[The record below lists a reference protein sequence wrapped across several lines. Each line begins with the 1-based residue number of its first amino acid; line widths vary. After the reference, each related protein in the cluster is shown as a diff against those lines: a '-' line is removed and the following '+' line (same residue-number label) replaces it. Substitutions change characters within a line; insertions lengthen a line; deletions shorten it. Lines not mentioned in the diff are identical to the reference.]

1 VKVTVDP
8 DKCCGFGECMAV
20 APGLFQI
27 GSDNRAHV
35 QQIGELSGPDAA
47 LATEASFSCPV
58 EAIEVAE

>member
-8 DKCCGFGECMAV
+8 DKCCGFGECVAV

-35 QQIGELSGPDAA
+35 QQNGELSGPDAA
-47 LATEASFSCPV
+47 LVTEARFSCPV